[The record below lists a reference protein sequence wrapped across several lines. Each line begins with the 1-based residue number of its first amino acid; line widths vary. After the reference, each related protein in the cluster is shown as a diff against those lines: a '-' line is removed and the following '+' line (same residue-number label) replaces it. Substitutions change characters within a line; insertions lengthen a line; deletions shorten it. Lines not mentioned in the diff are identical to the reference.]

1 MEMETLQVKRTD
13 FGKILETAE
22 VLITEVEKALSQEE
36 IVKKRLAD
44 VKEGRIE
51 GKTEKE
57 LDDYLK
63 KRGFK
68 IG

>member
-1 MEMETLQVKRTD
+1 METLQVKRTD